1 MSILVSVDT
10 SKDNVSPGERVP
22 RSIRTQVPSS
32 ISQLDG
38 RSSNSAGAH
47 EITPF
52 PAASIAGADV
62 VNSSK
67 TISTTELR
75 CITRGFTL
83 AF

>member
-1 MSILVSVDT
+1 MSILVSADT
-10 SKDNVSPGERVP
+10 SKDNVSPGESSP
-22 RSIRTQVPSS
+22 RSIRTQAPSS
-32 ISQLDG
+32 ISQLAG
-38 RSSNSAGAH
+38 SMSKSAGVH